1 MAVGGN
7 FTDAASANQVSVEM
21 PSKMYVDYVR
31 LYSLNGQGSANLLR
45 IPTSSEDAGS
55 TDAKPST
62 IRLYQNYP
70 NPFNPSTQ
78 ISYELDRAAQVQ
90 IEIVDVLGRQVAVLD
105 QKNRS
110 AGIHSTQFNA
120 SQLPSG
126 VYLYSIV
133 VDGIALETKK
143 MVLIK

>member
-7 FTDAASANQVSVEM
+7 FTDASSANQVSVEM

-31 LYSLNGQGSANLLR
+31 LYSLNGQGSAHLLR
-45 IPTSSEDAGS
+45 IPTSSEDVS
-55 TDAKPST
+55 SIDAKPST

-126 VYLYSIV
+126 LYLYSII
-133 VDGIALETKK
+133 VDGISLETKK